1 MGWITTSDF
10 KITFENFWI
19 TERQIQDKLK
29 EEKLNNTQLSE
40 NRIIV
45 WLIIKRIREKINKQF
60 ENNFEWKVSKE
71 IINLLNEPLKINEKI
86 NEEINEIRILII
98 RILNLDFS
106 SIDEQF
112 LSNETRVSNFIKSS
126 EFFLKS

>member
-1 MGWITTSDF
+1 MNWIRTSSDF
-10 KITFENFWI
+10 KIDYSSLWI
-19 TERQIQDKLK
+19 TEKEIQ
-29 EEKLNNTQLSE
+29 EKLQENLNNIQLSE

-45 WLIIKRIREKINKQF
+45 WLVIWQIREKIKEKF
-60 ENNFEWKVSKE
+60 DDNFEWKVPE
-71 IINLLNEPLKINEKI
+71 NIINLLNEPLKFDEKI

-112 LSNETRVSNFIKSS
+112 LSNEVKVSKFIEDSKKI
-126 EFFLKS
+126 LKS